1 MQFCECMKSHG
12 FGHFKGRNNKVRVL
26 YLNQDVKKKKSGR
39 RKILL
44 LSTAPPAAPLSPP
57 RRQPAAVC
65 CQFLWSLERDS
76 LLHLQGS
83 SMHFL
88 FLPPTVQVRHAVLN
102 FALCV
107 QPSDKEVLI
116 PRAASF
122 FPLWLCLALSLSLF
136 ALSIELTFDCEL
148 LL

>member
-1 MQFCECMKSHG
+1 MMAVQFCECMKSHG
-12 FGHFKGRNNKVRVL
+12 FGHFKGKNNKVCEL
-26 YLNQDVKKKKSGR
+26 YLNQDVKKNWKKNFAS
-39 RKILL
+39 
-44 LSTAPPAAPLSPP
+44 PPPPPNPAASPP

-83 SMHFL
+83 SVHFL

-102 FALCV
+102 FAFCV
-107 QPSDKEVLI
+107 QPSKEEVLI

-122 FPLWLCLALSLSLF
+122 FCLWLCLALSLSL
-136 ALSIELTFDCEL
+136 LYL
-148 LL
+148 

>member
-1 MQFCECMKSHG
+1 MG
-12 FGHFKGRNNKVRVL
+12 LDTLKGRIIRYVNCISIKML
-26 YLNQDVKKKKSGR
+26 KKIGR

-44 LSTAPPAAPLSPP
+44 LPTASLPGGS
-57 RRQPAAVC
+57 QQAVC

-83 SMHFL
+83 SVHFL
-88 FLPPTVQVRHAVLN
+88 FLPPTVQARHAVLN
-102 FALCV
+102 FVLCV
-107 QPSDKEVLI
+107 QPSNMEVLI

-122 FPLWLCLALSLSLF
+122 FCLWLCLALSFF